1 MEIED
6 SSTTTMMAT
15 VVVKNKARVLKDNI
29 KVQTSF

>member
-15 VVVKNKARVLKDNI
+15 VVGKNKARVFKDNI
-29 KVQTSF
+29 KAQTSF